1 MRAIPI
7 DVYDADGNMT
17 KIEAQSENGDHIIDI
32 VWDDTD
38 EQTSEN
44 RVLFRKFAYRI
55 LEQKGYEVDK

>member
-7 DVYDADGNMT
+7 DVYDAEGNMT
-17 KIEAQSENGDHIIDI
+17 KIVAQDSNGEHILDF
-32 VWDDTD
+32 VWDESD

-44 RVLFRKFAYRI
+44 RVLFRKFVYRL